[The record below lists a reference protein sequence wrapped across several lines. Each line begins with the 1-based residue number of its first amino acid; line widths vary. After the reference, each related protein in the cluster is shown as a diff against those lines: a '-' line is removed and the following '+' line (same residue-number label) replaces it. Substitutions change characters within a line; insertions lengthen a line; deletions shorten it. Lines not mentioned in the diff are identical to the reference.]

1 MSSLFACGM
10 YELLSNHE
18 LTPRGW
24 VTMTQQS
31 DQFKSDP
38 TTEISMIARD
48 IQNNPSE
55 FELLLDALYPSKVY
69 KLFQLHCY
77 KLLRCMTINF
87 LKN

>member
-1 MSSLFACGM
+1 MLTASQSFLSSLFACGM

-38 TTEISMIARD
+38 SQQQRY
-48 IQNNPSE
+48 Q
-55 FELLLDALYPSKVY
+55 
-69 KLFQLHCY
+69 C
-77 KLLRCMTINF
+77 
-87 LKN
+87 